1 MKKLIL
7 LAALAAGVAYVVKF
21 KSGQV
26 KSAAT
31 KVTHDPRVQSA
42 LATASEKAGP
52 VASTV
57 SSTVSSA
64 AASAASAV
72 TDQLHASDELET
84 PEVPEEAVEVAETDP
99 VSAPEFRPSEPPKVE
114 TADIEPA
121 EKPDP
126 LTDPLETL
134 TGTEDAGGPSDVDGA
149 EGAGGSAPKKAAPKK
164 QPE

>member
-21 KSGQV
+21 KSDQV
-26 KSAAT
+26 KSAAA

-52 VASTV
+52 VAA
-57 SSTVSSA
+57 TVSSA
-64 AASAASAV
+64 ATSASSAV
-72 TDQLHASDELET
+72 SEHLHKSDELVT

-99 VSAPEFRPSEPPKVE
+99 VSAPEFKPSEPPKVE
-114 TADIEPA
+114 AADIEPA
-121 EKPDP
+121 DKPDP

-134 TGTEDAGGPSDVDGA
+134 ADTEAVAGEGDGAENADDA
-149 EGAGGSAPKKAAPKK
+149 EGAGGSTSEKRV
-164 QPE
+164 E

>member
-52 VASTV
+52 VASSV
-57 SSTVSSA
+57 SASVSSA
-64 AASAASAV
+64 ATAASSAV
-72 TDQLHASDELET
+72 TDRLHPSDTLDA

-99 VSAPEFRPSEPPKVE
+99 VSAPEFAGEDRAGTDTGTEPEQAAP
-114 TADIEPA
+114 ADREA
-121 EKPDP
+121 TGRQPDP
-126 LTDPLETL
+126 LTDPIETL
-134 TGTEDAGGPSDVDGA
+134 DAQ
-149 EGAGGSAPKKAAPKK
+149 EGASGEAPEKPT
-164 QPE
+164 E